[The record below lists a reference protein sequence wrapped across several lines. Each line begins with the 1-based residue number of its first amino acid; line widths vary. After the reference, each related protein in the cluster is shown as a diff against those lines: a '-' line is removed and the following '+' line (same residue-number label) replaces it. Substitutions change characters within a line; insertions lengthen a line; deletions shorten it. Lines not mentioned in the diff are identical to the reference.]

1 MRSVRASKAPL
12 ARAEQRSLSGGL
24 RLMAACGLECGVPSG
39 RGSAASGWRMA
50 CWGSIGGERQG
61 SSSRQE
67 RAYRSVMDERQAA
80 AAACSVCGVLVIV
93 LWVILAAWRWTR
105 VAVDRTGADPDRVC
119 VVIVQRNVRHRAE
132 DPGALDVED
141 GVPPP
146 RAAPP
151 LLRRVVL
158 NRLPSTD
165 LVSSPGARAR
175 AACLH
180 AACS

>member
-50 CWGSIGGERQG
+50 CWDSIGVSAKGQAAGR
-61 SSSRQE
+61 S
-67 RAYRSVMDERQAA
+67 AYRSVMDERQAA
-80 AAACSVCGVLVIV
+80 AEACSVCGVLVIV
-93 LWVILAAWRWTR
+93 PWVILAAWRWTR
-105 VAVDRTGADPDRVC
+105 VAVDRTGADPDRAC

>member
-1 MRSVRASKAPL
+1 MAAFGL
-12 ARAEQRSLSGGL
+12 HGGGL
-24 RLMAACGLECGVPSG
+24 RG
-39 RGSAASGWRMA
+39 R
-50 CWGSIGGERQG
+50 C
-61 SSSRQE
+61 
-67 RAYRSVMDERQAA
+67 VAA
-80 AAACSVCGVLVIV
+80 AGLRVAVLGEPPRVTAGAGSLMRVRPVVMAACSVCDVLRRPGRCRRRA
-93 LWVILAAWRWTR
+93 LGGCFAAWRWTR
-105 VAVDRTGADPDRVC
+105 VAVDRTGADPDGAC

-180 AACS
+180 AACF

>member
-1 MRSVRASKAPL
+1 MRVRP
-12 ARAEQRSLSGGL
+12 
-24 RLMAACGLECGVPSG
+24 V
-39 RGSAASGWRMA
+39 
-50 CWGSIGGERQG
+50 
-61 SSSRQE
+61 
-67 RAYRSVMDERQAA
+67 VM
-80 AAACSVCGVLVIV
+80 AACSVCDVLRRPGRCRRRA
-93 LWVILAAWRWTR
+93 LGGCFAAWRWTR

-158 NRLPSTD
+158 NHCLEYLSCTIRGIRFVPQVVLHKIILEHCPPEQHAVH
-165 LVSSPGARAR
+165 LSS
-175 AACLH
+175 L
-180 AACS
+180 